1 MREAA
6 ACFRSS
12 GRLFMGERQAG
23 KCCMV
28 KTGERLGRLKGSLRL
43 PFPAVSGPAA
53 ALVLPLHRVGSI
65 KIAKVHEADT
75 P

>member
-1 MREAA
+1 
-6 ACFRSS
+6 
-12 GRLFMGERQAG
+12 
-23 KCCMV
+23 MV

-43 PFPAVSGPAA
+43 PFLAVSGPAA